1 MASGKKIER
10 FVVTAVSSLE
20 LIPKAELPLV
30 LQLQADNGLS
40 QRAPVL
46 AYDTQRG
53 TFQKPEPLEEVS
65 ADKGVAE
72 VQQEPT
78 EEHPFTVDVDRVW
91 A

>member
-30 LQLQADNGLS
+30 LQLQADDGLS

-53 TFQKPEPLEEVS
+53 TFE
-65 ADKGVAE
+65 
-72 VQQEPT
+72 
-78 EEHPFTVDVDRVW
+78 
-91 A
+91 